1 MITTKKSLVEIVV
14 VLMKFLEMQEKY
26 YFLGKARNLQDNS
39 SVQQFYFF
47 TSAFFFFFT
56 LVLGLGGPR
65 QMQKVEFIRPKNRH
79 FYNKESVKCVVKGT
93 SLLAKLW
100 MCLLKKSLAFA

>member
-1 MITTKKSLVEIVV
+1 
-14 VLMKFLEMQEKY
+14 MKFLEMQEKY

-100 MCLLKKSLAFA
+100 MCFLEKKSLTFA

>member
-14 VLMKFLEMQEKY
+14 VLIKFLEIQEKY

-47 TSAFFFFFT
+47 TSAFFF
-56 LVLGLGGPR
+56 
-65 QMQKVEFIRPKNRH
+65 
-79 FYNKESVKCVVKGT
+79 
-93 SLLAKLW
+93 LLHTCTWFGWAKTNA
-100 MCLLKKSLAFA
+100 KSRIYSP